1 MVATTTAAAAV
12 PSVVPMGHR
21 IAERLPFLVDTLAH
35 EARVLGVEVDA
46 ATARACATA
55 TWGDVCGALPV
66 ADARRM
72 ARRCRR
78 LLSVADAGLE
88 RAGGPTDGMRGLAAT
103 ALRQAVATEA
113 MRLSAFL
120 RALSL
125 VGCEARA
132 DQAGE
137 PVTLTLLD
145 GGRRILVEPERGL
158 DPTKRWAIRTTGPA
172 ATILPAKAGAA
183 SLPDVPALS
192 AARALTSRLE
202 QLARDAPHWPA
213 FPAFAVDLA
222 EAAPT
227 RPFWHPPVRLRTDGT
242 GDITLRDPR
251 NAFRR
256 PSEPVRCPSPALPAT
271 ALHAGLRHDAI
282 GEVRRGIVEPGLSFL
297 VALPRAQTRGVVLLV
312 HSLEADGRTILDM
325 VGDDLASVGLASV
338 AFDLPLHGERARHG
352 EPFLAADDPTRFAR
366 NALAAVGDILAVT
379 AMVRHCPDA
388 VGLPSGVAT
397 DRIGFLGYSIGA
409 TIGLLALAADPALA
423 PAVLLAPAGD
433 IQRWQT
439 LLLARHIDVIDTVCI
454 GPGATGAVCADD
466 ASCGP
471 GAVCDRP
478 PGLFLIA
485 PAVLPPARLLIGDA
499 EPLGATAL
507 LRQPVDARPI
517 LVQYA
522 TDDAIVFASQTRQVA
537 DALALPFVSADA
549 ELPSRAVRAWP
560 GGHEFILQ
568 PAVRA
573 EAARFLARNL
583 AGTL

>member
-1 MVATTTAAAAV
+1 MVATTAAAAV
-12 PSVVPMGHR
+12 PSVVPLGHR
-21 IAERLPFLVDTLAH
+21 LAERLPFLVDTLAH
-35 EARVLGVEVDA
+35 EAPVLGVDLDA
-46 ATARACATA
+46 ATARDCATA
-55 TWGDVCGALPV
+55 AWGDVCAAFPV
-66 ADARRM
+66 EGARRM

-78 LLSVADAGLE
+78 LLSVADAALE

-103 ALRQAVATEA
+103 ALRQSVATEA

-125 VGCEARA
+125 VGCEARGRE
-132 DQAGE
+132 AGE

-145 GGRRILVEPERGL
+145 GGRRVLIEPERGL
-158 DPTKRWAIRTTGPA
+158 DPTKRWAIRTTDRAG
-172 ATILPAKAGAA
+172 TLLQAKAGAA

-192 AARALTSRLE
+192 AARALATRLE

-227 RPFWHPPVRLRTDGT
+227 RPFWHPPVRLRTDAT
-242 GDITLRDPR
+242 GDVALRDPR
-251 NAFRR
+251 TAFRR
-256 PSEPVRCPSPALPAT
+256 PPEPGRCPSPATPAPQ
-271 ALHAGLRHDAI
+271 AGLARHDAI
-282 GEVRRGIVEPGLSFL
+282 AEGRRGLVEPGLSFL

-338 AFDLPLHGERARHG
+338 AFDLPLHGERARQG

-366 NALAAVGDILAVT
+366 NALTAVGDILAMA
-379 AMVRHCPDA
+379 AMIRHCPDA

-397 DRIGFLGYSIGA
+397 ERIGFLGYSIGA
-409 TIGLLALAADPALA
+409 TLGLLALAADPVLD
-423 PAVLLAPAGD
+423 PAVLLAPTGD

-439 LLLARHIDVIDTVCI
+439 LLLARRIDVIDKVCI
-454 GPGATGAVCADD
+454 GPGATAEVCADD

-471 GAVCDRP
+471 GAVCDRH

-485 PAVLPPARLLIGDA
+485 PAVLPPSRLLIGDA

-507 LRQPVDARPI
+507 LRPPVDARPI

-537 DALALPFVSADA
+537 DALGLPLVPGDA
-549 ELPSRAVRAWP
+549 ELPSRALRAWA
-560 GGHEFILQ
+560 GGHGFILQ

-573 EAARFLARNL
+573 EAARFLARHL
-583 AGTL
+583 AGTR